1 MPVAWTDSSTPQNVY
16 VAKLLYTNYPS
27 AVTITNLNAP
37 TNITYNGYIIVTQIQ
52 YDSAPGQF
60 PNDYIYPL
68 FSYNDLTIDP
78 TTRVVSSASQSLN
91 TDMLTINQS
100 TLSPLYIM
108 LVPKTPVYIPYFS
121 NDVTLST
128 LLDTSQ
134 FSDFQDDAV
143 GPNRVFV
150 LNPPVSGQQ
159 YIYENGLSPGEGG
172 EIIANSNS
180 ITHPLGGYPLIKDEK
195 SNGFFHTHITDSS
208 TSLFTYNLFYIY
220 GDTLQ
225 ILLLGTFTIN
235 IPLDGN
241 YQTGVYGAIHNP
253 KNDSLYIPISGM
265 INFWDVDYFT
275 NQISNGIHLLDIGS
289 KFRSNINM
297 HTTNQVPQSSIQ
309 ILGTSDIS
317 SGLRIPGVSYILPRG
332 GTWGIDIDGYGN
344 IYATLGDGFVIK
356 VKSDYSS
363 YSVVC
368 NGLLEPWNVCV
379 IDKNSLTPTL
389 LVANT
394 RYGTIIL
401 VNPDGSM
408 QTICGTP
415 VMPYQEGYGK
425 TIYDTSITYPHGVFG
440 CPTSVTIAPDYSIL
454 VGDETGQAIRKIVSP
469 TLAYKIQQL
478 QDNQPSQP
486 VVQQPSQ
493 PVVQQPSQPVVQQS
507 NQESSPTII
516 LVLLLLFLLLG

>member
-1 MPVAWTDSSTPQNVY
+1 MPVAWTDSSTPQKVY
-16 VAKLLYTNYPS
+16 VAKLIYNHNPPAFT
-27 AVTITNLNAP
+27 VTNLNAP
-37 TNITYNGYIIVTQIQ
+37 TNITYNGYIIVTQDY
-52 YDSAPGQF
+52 YDGNPGQF
-60 PNDYIYPL
+60 PNDYIYPS
-68 FSYNDLTIDP
+68 FIYNDLTIDP

-91 TDMLTINQS
+91 THLLTINN
-100 TLSPLYIM
+100 TGLIIVYIM

-128 LLDTSQ
+128 LLDTSK
-134 FSDFQDDAV
+134 FSDFQGGAV

-159 YIYENGLSPGEGG
+159 YIYENGLDPGVGG
-172 EIIANSNS
+172 EIIANSNN

-241 YQTGVYGAIHNP
+241 YHTGVYGAIHNP

-265 INFWDVDYFT
+265 LNFWDVEYLT
-275 NQISNGIHLLDIGS
+275 NQISDGIYLLDIGS

-317 SGLRIPGVSYILPRG
+317 SGLRIPGVSYILPIG
-332 GTWGIDIDGYGN
+332 GTWGIDVDGYGN

-368 NGLLEPWNVCV
+368 DGLLEPWNVCV

-415 VMPYQEGYGK
+415 IMPYQEGYGK
-425 TIYDTSITYPHGVFG
+425 TIYDTGVTYPRGVFG

-478 QDNQPSQP
+478 QYNQS
-486 VVQQPSQ
+486 
-493 PVVQQPSQPVVQQS
+493 SQPVVQQS
-507 NQESSPTII
+507 NGDITSII
-516 LVLLLLFLLLG
+516 LILLFLFLLVC

>member
-1 MPVAWTDSSTPQNVY
+1 MVVVWPDSSIPQNVY
-16 VAKLLYTNYPS
+16 VAKFKFTTYPY
-27 AVTITNLNAP
+27 AVTITNSNAP
-37 TNITYNGYIIVTQIQ
+37 TNITYNGYIIILQGGG
-52 YDSAPGQF
+52 YDGQPGQF
-60 PNDYIYPL
+60 PNDYIYSL

-91 TDMLTINQS
+91 TDIITINRS
-100 TLSPLYIM
+100 ALYPNYIM

-128 LLDTSQ
+128 LLDTSHM
-134 FSDFQDDAV
+134 SDFQDGNV
-143 GPNRVFV
+143 GPNMVFV
-150 LNPPVSGQQ
+150 LNPPVSGNQ
-159 YIYENGLSPGEGG
+159 YIYENGLDPGEGG
-172 EIIANSNS
+172 EIVVNRNNP
-180 ITHPLGGYPLIKDEK
+180 TQPLGGFPLIKDEK
-195 SNGFFHTHITDSS
+195 SNGFFHTHTTDGSS
-208 TSLFTYNLFYIY
+208 GLITYNLFYIY

-235 IPLDGN
+235 IPSSIFSIN
-241 YQTGVYGAIHNP
+241 TNVYGAKHNP
-253 KNDSLYIPISGM
+253 KNDSLYIPISAM
-265 INFWDVDYFT
+265 INFWDEDRPSDF
-275 NQISNGIHLLDIGS
+275 SLSDGIHLLDIGS

-297 HTTNQVPQSSIQ
+297 HTTNPVTQSSIQ
-309 ILGTSDIS
+309 ILGTTEIS
-317 SGLRIPGVSYILPRG
+317 PASRIQGVSYILPIG
-332 GTWGIDIDGYGN
+332 GTWGIDVDGYGN
-344 IYATLGDGFVIK
+344 IYATLNDGFVIK
-356 VKSDYSS
+356 VKSDYTS

-401 VNPDGSM
+401 VNPDGSV

-425 TIYDTSITYPHGVFG
+425 TIHDTSVTYPHGVFG

-478 QDNQPSQP
+478 QANQPPQP
-486 VVQQPSQ
+486 VIQQP
-493 PVVQQPSQPVVQQS
+493 PHPVVQQS
-507 NQESSPTII
+507 EGDSYVYVISVI
-516 LVLLLLFLLLG
+516 LLLLLVA